1 MSDGIASKFDMRPD
15 NKLPYVIFEVANV
28 HGGNREKLLQLVN
41 AYKQIDY
48 PKKAIKFQPLN
59 PEKLALPDYQWFG
72 VYQELYFEP
81 NIWSEV
87 IGIAAEVGGVWL
99 DIFDT
104 YGVEILNANKH
115 RIAGIKLQTSVL
127 DNSELVAAISVAQI
141 AQQRLLINV
150 SGHEVS
156 AIEQYIAKF
165 EQIGAAEIIL
175 QTGFQ
180 SYPTAVADTGLQKI
194 PVLLAA
200 FPGIQ
205 LCIADHAPAE
215 LAVAL
220 QIPVWATLVGC
231 TYVEKHFCTSRADA
245 KYDYYSALEPDQF
258 LHMLSSLYDLADATH
273 GSFISESEENY
284 LKKSYQAPI
293 ARHELVAGRLICLSD
308 LLFRR
313 TNQEGLT
320 WGEIVS
326 EQSRFSILART
337 IPHNATPRQ
346 SDYKKANIAAI
357 VACRMKSSRLKEK
370 AILPIRGVSSVERC
384 LRNCLQMKNVDQ
396 VVLATST
403 VAEDRTLENYT
414 LGGLAKFYAGE
425 PEDVIQ
431 RYLGACDKFGIDV
444 IVRVTADCPVVS
456 PEITEFLLKKHFEAG
471 ADYTA
476 PINCAVGS
484 SPEIYN
490 VEALRRVIALMGK
503 AEYSEYMTW
512 YMKNNADIFNVN
524 LVDIPIELQ
533 RNYRLT
539 LDYPEDLEMF
549 ERLYLALDEKGLDAT
564 LVNVFSALDS
574 DASIPELNQH
584 LTLRYKTDVE
594 LINKLNVVTRI
605 PSLPIHEAKKE

>member
-1 MSDGIASKFDMRPD
+1 MKPD
-15 NKLPYVIFEVANV
+15 KNLPYVIFEVANV
-28 HGGNREKLLQLVN
+28 HGGNRDKLLQIVN

-48 PKKAIKFQPLN
+48 PKKAIKFQPLK
-59 PEKLALPDYQWFG
+59 PEQLALPDYQWFG

-81 NIWSEV
+81 HIWSEV
-87 IGIAAEVGGVWL
+87 IETASEAGGVWL
-99 DIFDT
+99 DIFDA
-104 YGVEILNANKH
+104 YGVEILNENKH
-115 RIAGIKLQTSVL
+115 RITGIKLQTSVL
-127 DNSELVAAISVAQI
+127 DNFELISAISAAKI
-141 AQQRLLINV
+141 SQQLLLINV

-165 EQIGAAEIIL
+165 SPIDAAEIIL

-180 SYPTAVADTGLQKI
+180 SYPTAVSDTGLQKI
-194 PVLLAA
+194 PVLSAA
-200 FPGIQ
+200 FPGVP

-215 LAVAL
+215 MAVAR
-220 QIPVWATLVGC
+220 QIPVWATLAGC
-231 TYVEKHFCTSRADA
+231 TYVEKHFCISRADA
-245 KYDYYSALEPDQF
+245 KYDYYSALEPGEF
-258 LHMLSSLYDLADATH
+258 HEMLASLHDLAVASH
-273 GSFISESEENY
+273 GHFISVPEENY

-293 ARHELVAGRLICLSD
+293 ARHELVAGRLIGLSD
-308 LLFRR
+308 LYFRR
-313 TNQEGLT
+313 TNQQGLT
-320 WGEIVS
+320 WAQIVL

-337 IPHNATPRQ
+337 IQHNATPRQ
-346 SDYKKANIAAI
+346 SDYKKANIGVI

-370 AILPIRGVSSVERC
+370 AILPIHGVSSVERC

-403 VAEDRTLENYT
+403 VEEDQVLENYT

-425 PEDVIQ
+425 PEDVIR

-456 PEITEFLLKKHFEAG
+456 PEITEFLLKSHFETG

-476 PINCAVGS
+476 PIHFAVGS

-490 VEALRRVIALMGK
+490 TEALRRVITLMGK

-549 ERLYLALDEKGLDAT
+549 ERLYATLDEKGLEAT
-564 LVNVFSALDS
+564 LMNVFSVLDS
-574 DASIPELNQH
+574 NVSIAELNQH
-584 LTLRYKTDVE
+584 LTLSYKTDAE
-594 LINKLNVVTRI
+594 LINKLNEVTRI
-605 PSLPIHEAKKE
+605 PSLPIHAANSKSELEKPG